1 MVCKTHKYGNG
12 GRVKNYADGGEVEK
26 PTYMGAVKDRVKE
39 VMGLGPKAVKEN
51 SGLTGNAAR
60 ALKDRKKQLDSYKDG
75 GKVKRKC

>member
-1 MVCKTHKYGNG
+1 MVRRVHK
-12 GRVKNYADGGEVEK
+12 YADGGKVKPEYEK

-39 VMGLGPKAVKEN
+39 LAGLGPKAVKDN

-60 ALKDRKKQLDSYKDG
+60 ALTDRKAKLDSYKDG